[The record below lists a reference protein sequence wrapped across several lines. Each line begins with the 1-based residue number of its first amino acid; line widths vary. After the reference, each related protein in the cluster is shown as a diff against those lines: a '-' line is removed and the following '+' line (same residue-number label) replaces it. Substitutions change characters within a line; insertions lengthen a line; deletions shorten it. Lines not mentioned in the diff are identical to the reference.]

1 MLLIPEASMLEATM
15 RKPERVVPLEPWLKS
30 WRYQLI
36 FSPIML
42 VLGIG
47 ILFLP
52 SEFHYGFLLNP
63 SANFPFL
70 ISFGLSPLISYAFHV
85 KQWKYF
91 EKRRQQAAMLNFETR
106 PYATAY
112 PFPDVFTPQL
122 PINIRMRRDWPGI
135 WTWCILYALFLV
147 ILFAMMHYEWQRDLT
162 IITQQKL
169 PLDEVYLGVGIDVA
183 YVISIGIFMA
193 QSLFYSSRQQLIATE
208 GGLICHLGTRFS
220 YIPWQ
225 EARLFAAIGGSGE
238 KRDAPPRFYEL
249 ASATEVIR
257 WSTLPYASF
266 GAPYQTMGI
275 THFGQAQA
283 YPSDEEYCRQM
294 LTLLSFIAAQT
305 RLPLHDLR

>member
-15 RKPERVVPLEPWLKS
+15 RKPERVVPLEPRLKS
-30 WRYQLI
+30 WRYELI

-52 SEFHYGFLLNP
+52 NEFHYGFLLNP
-63 SANFPFL
+63 SANGPFF
-70 ISFGLSPLISYAFHV
+70 ISFGLSPLIRYAYHV
-85 KQWKYF
+85 KQLKYF
-91 EKRRQQAAMLNFETR
+91 DKRRQQAAILNFETR

-112 PFPDVFTPQL
+112 PFPDVF
-122 PINIRMRRDWPGI
+122 
-135 WTWCILYALFLV
+135 
-147 ILFAMMHYEWQRDLT
+147 LFAILHYEWQRDLT

-169 PLDEVYLGVGIDVA
+169 PLDGVYLGVGIDVA
-183 YVISIGIFMA
+183 YVISIGIFLA

-225 EARLFAAIGGSGE
+225 EARLFATIGGSGE